1 MFGRL
6 LTVLILVA
14 PIAALAAQAPDVAN
28 PNPTDLAAGQTIFRT
43 QCARCHGAGGTG
55 GIGPAFTHPRLR
67 HASTDDE
74 LVGIVLNG
82 IPGTAM
88 IGFWNLSADE
98 ARQVAGYV
106 RSLGK
111 LPPEQIPGDSARGR
125 ALYDHP
131 GECSRCHVIEG
142 QGAGWAPDLS
152 DVGRRLSAAL
162 LRQSLVSPG
171 ALQPPSPLPAVH
183 GPYPGFL
190 VIRVVTSTGKEYRGT
205 RINEDDF
212 TLQLRDDAG
221 RIRSFD
227 KAGLRRLEKLPG
239 QSPMPS
245 FKAVFTD
252 AELDDLVAYLA
263 SRKGDQ

>member
-6 LTVLILVA
+6 LVVFALAA
-14 PIAALAAQAPDVAN
+14 PRVALAAQTPGVAN
-28 PNPTDLAAGQTIFRT
+28 PDPTDLAAGQTIFRT
-43 QCARCHGAGGTG
+43 QCARCHGADGTG

-88 IGFWNLSADE
+88 VGFWNLSADE
-98 ARQVAGYV
+98 AKQVAGYI

-111 LPPEQIPGDSARGR
+111 LPPEIIPGDSARGH
-125 ALYDHP
+125 ALYQEP
-131 GECSRCHVIEG
+131 GRCSQCHVIDG
-142 QGAGWAPDLS
+142 VGAGWAPDLS

-162 LRQSLVSPG
+162 LRQSLISPG

-190 VIRVVTSTGKEYRGT
+190 VVRVVTRAGKEYRGT

-212 TLQLRDDAG
+212 TLQLRDDGG

-227 KAGLRRLEKLPG
+227 KAELRRLQKLPG

-245 FKAVFTD
+245 FKTVFSGP
-252 AELDDLVAYLA
+252 ELDDLVAYLA